1 MAHTFLDL
9 SHSFDSNAV
18 RDLGELPEPDWQQ
31 FLTAWRNRQYATAW
45 IPAVAREVAGRNL
58 LFALIASPARDIR
71 PIVTAVRRFDDLS
84 RGLMMPPWESQFR
97 YSVFEYAGDPRA
109 VQQLVDD
116 VAARKLLDAVTTIQS
131 ASDIAVTRTSDSS
144 FVLALNTGAVVSK
157 HAFDF
162 SFTDHATQAL
172 PIFARMVQ
180 LPENATPQEIR
191 QSVWEIVPHL
201 VVGYARDF
209 NVPEDVLTRL
219 AEKWD
224 ASDQHPDA
232 FFTYSV
238 FLECWFKI
246 QFAKGMLTRR
256 IRESDGQDLRIA
268 SYLSHSRT
276 LVTSDN
282 RLRVMLE
289 NITRDPASRMM
300 TFAQLMDS
308 MDIRQGGPR

>member
-1 MAHTFLDL
+1 MAHTFLNL
-9 SHSFDSNAV
+9 THSFDSNAV
-18 RDLGELPEPDWQQ
+18 RDLGELPEPAWNE
-31 FLTAWRNRQYATAW
+31 FLGTWRSRQYATAW
-45 IPAVAREVAGRNL
+45 IPAVAREVAGTNL
-58 LFALIASPARDIR
+58 LVALRSSPARDIGS
-71 PIVTAVRRFDDLS
+71 IVRAVRRFDEVT

-97 YSVFEYAGDPRA
+97 YSVYEYVGDPRA
-109 VQQLVDD
+109 VEQLADD
-116 VAARKLLDAVTTIQS
+116 DHTRKLLDAVTGVQS
-131 ASDIAVTRTSDSS
+131 ASEVAISRGSEAS
-144 FVLALNTGAVVSK
+144 FVLAFRTRTIVSEHTLN
-157 HAFDF
+157 F
-162 SFTDHATQAL
+162 SFEDHAANAI
-172 PIFARMVQ
+172 PIFAKMVQ
-180 LPENATPQEIR
+180 LPENATAQEIR
-191 QSVWEIVPHL
+191 QSVWRIAPHL

-209 NVPEDVLTRL
+209 GIPEDVLRRV

-246 QFAKGMLTRR
+246 RFAKGMLTRR

-282 RLRVMLE
+282 KLRILLE
-289 NITRDPASRMM
+289 GITKDPGARMM

-308 MDIRQGGPR
+308 MGVPRN